1 MVIWPYDFI
10 NVFLWRSSGQHQVK
24 KLPISNYYFCI
35 KSTCFWLIISSEFKI
50 CHQFC
55 SMMCKKLTLCFFLL
69 YIAIK
74 TPKYL
79 NIGIFK
85 FLCVRIKHVVLQ
97 RIGRFFK
104 EFFEISDYWRF
115 FYLSRF
121 WHFKYQKSIIL
132 KIEYSSFVE
141 LFIRDMYG
149 AFICNLLLNSIL
161 NEFPNSA
168 FRPKSACSDATKIDI
183 I

>member
-1 MVIWPYDFI
+1 MI
-10 NVFLWRSSGQHQVK
+10 
-24 KLPISNYYFCI
+24 
-35 KSTCFWLIISSEFKI
+35 
-50 CHQFC
+50 
-55 SMMCKKLTLCFFLL
+55 FLL

-104 EFFEISDYWRF
+104 EFFEISDYCRF
-115 FYLSRF
+115 SKSRF

-141 LFIRDMYG
+141 LFIRDVFG
-149 AFICNLLLNSIL
+149 AFICNLLLSSIL

-168 FRPKSACSDATKIDI
+168 FRPKAACSDATKIDI
-183 I
+183 IQKQIRLIIFKFWSSNFHRICQMMPEKV